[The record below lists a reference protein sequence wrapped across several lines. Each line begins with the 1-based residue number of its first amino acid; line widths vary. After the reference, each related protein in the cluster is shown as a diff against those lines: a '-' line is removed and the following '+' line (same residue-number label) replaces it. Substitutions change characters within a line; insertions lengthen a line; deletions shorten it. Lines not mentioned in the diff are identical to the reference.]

1 MKNHLL
7 ALFACAVCTS
17 ALPERLFAREV
28 TSGNLPCPLR
38 AASAADGAPSASLRS
53 DNPDGALR
61 AEVSEVSEAF
71 EAPEASEASE
81 ASGLFSASLPADGGV
96 PPETA
101 PAVDDGEVS
110 LPSDPSDPTTGLAER
125 LSAWERIRARLP
137 RISGYLQLGYE
148 WLEHTSS
155 EFFIRRV
162 RLDFQGDLAPKL
174 DYRFHVE
181 LVSPRLLDA
190 YLRYRPFDQLNLQVG
205 EFKIPFSIEN
215 TEYPPTRFE
224 FIDYPMALVRLM
236 GFNDICGLTA
246 TGRDLGAQLYGGF
259 WRREGRHLLCYNLAL
274 FNGEGVNAADRNRSK
289 DFVARLTLRPMDGL
303 QVSGSW
309 YWGEYGEHSCKRV
322 RYAAGVCYDRGRF
335 MLRGEY
341 LLGVTGFPAAEPGA
355 RPVEQES
362 QGWYV
367 AAGWRATRSLRP
379 VVRCDTFEED
389 LRWNLRQTNYTA
401 GLLWTPLKYLRC
413 QLNYTF
419 EDHYADAKARAAAAG
434 RDFGRHRVAVM
445 LTGMF

>member
-1 MKNHLL
+1 M
-7 ALFACAVCTS
+7 
-17 ALPERLFAREV
+17 
-28 TSGNLPCPLR
+28 
-38 AASAADGAPSASLRS
+38 
-53 DNPDGALR
+53 
-61 AEVSEVSEAF
+61 
-71 EAPEASEASE
+71 
-81 ASGLFSASLPADGGV
+81 
-96 PPETA
+96 
-101 PAVDDGEVS
+101 
-110 LPSDPSDPTTGLAER
+110 
-125 LSAWERIRARLP
+125 
-137 RISGYLQLGYE
+137 
-148 WLEHTSS
+148 
-155 EFFIRRV
+155 
-162 RLDFQGDLAPKL
+162 RLDFHGDLAPKL

-309 YWGEYGEHSCKRV
+309 YWGEYGEHSRKRV
-322 RYAAGVCYDRGRF
+322 RYAAGACYDRGRF

-341 LLGVTGFPAAEPGA
+341 LLGVTGLPAAEPGA

-367 AAGWRATRSLRP
+367 AAGWRATRSLQP

-401 GLLWTPLKYLRC
+401 GLLWSPLKYLRC

-419 EDHYADAKARAAAAG
+419 EDHYADAKARAAGVG

>member
-61 AEVSEVSEAF
+61 AEVSEAF
-71 EAPEASEASE
+71 E

-309 YWGEYGEHSCKRV
+309 YWGEYGEHSRKRV

-341 LLGVTGFPAAEPGA
+341 LLGVTGLPAAEPGA

-367 AAGWRATRSLRP
+367 AAGWRATRSLQP

>member
-1 MKNHLL
+1 MINPFV
-7 ALFACAVCTS
+7 ALFVCAVCTS

-53 DNPDGALR
+53 DNPDNPDNPDGALR
-61 AEVSEVSEAF
+61 AEVSE
-71 EAPEASEASE
+71 APE

-101 PAVDDGEVS
+101 PAVDDGVVS

-155 EFFIRRV
+155 EFFMRRV
-162 RLDFQGDLAPKL
+162 RLDFHGDLALKL

-309 YWGEYGEHSCKRV
+309 YWGEYGEHSRKRV

-341 LLGVTGFPAAEPGA
+341 LLGGTGRPAAEPGA

-367 AAGWRATRSLRP
+367 AAGWRATRSLQP